1 MKLQEF
7 LNENGPRKTAEKLVE
22 MRIFNVIGF
31 GMEDLP
37 DRTELWDIVDNI
49 EEELSEED
57 YNPNKIKESLQDIN
71 FEFIKEICW

>member
-7 LNENGPRKTAEKLVE
+7 LNKNGPRKTAEKLVE